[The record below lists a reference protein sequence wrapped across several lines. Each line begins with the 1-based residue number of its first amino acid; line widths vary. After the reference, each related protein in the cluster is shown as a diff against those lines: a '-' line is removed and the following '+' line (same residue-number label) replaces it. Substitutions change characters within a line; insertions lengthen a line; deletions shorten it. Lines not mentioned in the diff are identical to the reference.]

1 MKLSIVM
8 PVYNESAHID
18 EVITRIQR
26 VQLPA
31 AITDRELIIVDDG
44 SSDGTQNKLMS
55 YSDDSTMVVHSSR
68 INFGKGTA
76 IRIGLTYV
84 TGDIV
89 LVQDGDLEYD
99 PNDYPALLEP
109 IIRGEAKV
117 VYGSRFMEKSRI
129 PGMRFPNWLANMI
142 LRFMANV
149 LFGSRITD
157 EATAYKVFARDVL
170 RGVELRS
177 KRFEFCPEITAKV
190 LKAGYAIK
198 EVPIYYNPR
207 SFEQGKKITW
217 RDGYVAIWTLLKFRF
232 ID

>member
-1 MKLSIVM
+1 M

-18 EVITRIQR
+18 EVIKRIQN
-26 VQLPA
+26 VVLPP
-31 AITDRELIIVDDG
+31 AITSRELIIVDDG
-44 SSDGTQNKLMS
+44 SSDGTQNKLKN
-55 YSDDSTMVVHSSR
+55 YSDDSTMVIHSSR

-99 PNDYPALLEP
+99 PADYPALLEP

-117 VYGSRFMEKSRI
+117 VYGSRFMKQTRI
-129 PGMRFPNWLANMI
+129 SGMRFANWLANMI
-142 LRFMANV
+142 LRITVNI
-149 LFGSRITD
+149 LFGARITD
-157 EATAYKVFARDVL
+157 EATAYKVFSRDVL
-170 RGVELRS
+170 RGVELKA

-207 SFEQGKKITW
+207 SIAEGKKITW
-217 RDGYVAIWTLLKFRF
+217 RDGYEAFWTLLKFR
-232 ID
+232 IVD